1 MRTGNLFFS
10 AVQFIFALLVFL
22 VGAVLIGL
30 QYAPLIR
37 QRLAV
42 FLTSPAANFS
52 LFGALVA
59 LFGLLLLAG
68 FYWMHRGT
76 YYTVKMGRDS
86 VDVDPAVIHGYAS
99 DYLKTL
105 FPDNGLSLEVLVKR
119 RQEIELHVQLPPLE
133 EQEAMLEQIEQGLS
147 QVFEKHL
154 GYFKKFSFCVL
165 QR

>member
-10 AVQFIFALLVFL
+10 AVQFIFALLVLL
-22 VGAVLIGL
+22 VGGVIVGL
-30 QYAPLIR
+30 QYAPLLR
-37 QRLAV
+37 ERLAV
-42 FLTSPAANFS
+42 FFTSPSVNFS
-52 LFGALVA
+52 LFGAFVA
-59 LFGLLLLAG
+59 LFGVLLLVG

-76 YYTVKMGRDS
+76 YYTVAMGRDS
-86 VDVDPAVIHGYAS
+86 IDIDPAVIQGYAS

-105 FPDNGLSLEVLVKR
+105 FPDSDLSLEVLVKR
-119 RQEIELHVQLPPLE
+119 RQKIELHVQLPPLE